1 MGETVRS
8 MGDIERSRANTGRTG
23 DAKWEIHTAIYER
36 NREIDGRY
44 RENRNGKSTERT
56 ERFMIDVGSSVEIQ
70 RNPVEFQGEKRKYK
84 EIQHERFRECTRRS
98 TCKIQETPWKIQ
110 KDPGCEN
117 RGYREIRRRY
127 KRSGGGIRKFLVIGR
142 YSTQEIFC
150 LGKFLVHPK

>member
-8 MGDIERSRANTGRTG
+8 MGDIKRSRANTGRTG

-84 EIQHERFRECTRRS
+84 EIHHERFRECTEQNAKWELHTAIYERNRE
-98 TCKIQETPWKIQ
+98 IDERYR
-110 KDPGCEN
+110 EN
-117 RGYREIRRRY
+117 RN
-127 KRSGGGIRKFLVIGR
+127 
-142 YSTQEIFC
+142 
-150 LGKFLVHPK
+150 GKSVQSDS